1 MSFVLHAWAVLG
13 LCLASI
19 CVVVEQATAAPVVWT
34 GPTLTFSKASGA
46 DPLLPANQDR
56 LTDDVQLTRNN
67 TKGLLNAALDCD
79 ALGCTYSDNS
89 PMGTEWATE
98 LQNPGTR
105 IDATNWAALN
115 FVDWEVAYGDQGV
128 LQNNIT
134 SFPSVV
140 HLIADDIYLNLQFSQ
155 WGATRGGS
163 FTYERSTPVPEP
175 TTLLMLLVGMLTL
188 CCRRRVAVP

>member
-1 MSFVLHAWAVLG
+1 MSFVPCVWVVRG
-13 LCLASI
+13 LCLVSI
-19 CVVVEQATAAPVVWT
+19 CVVVEQTSAAPVVWT
-34 GPTLTFSKASGA
+34 GPAFTFSKASGA

-79 ALGCTYSDNS
+79 AFGCTYSDNS
-89 PMGTEWATE
+89 PRGTEWATE
-98 LQNPGTR
+98 LQNPGAS
-105 IDATNWAALN
+105 IDAMNWAALT
-115 FVDWEVAYGDQGV
+115 FVDWEVAYGDQGF
-128 LQNNIT
+128 LLSNIT

-163 FTYERSTPVPEP
+163 FTYVRSTPIPEP
-175 TTLLMLLVGMLTL
+175 ATLPMLLVGILVM
-188 CCRRRVAVP
+188 CPHRRPEVL